1 MRGSVSTMPRQE
13 QFFHDDNSRGGDP
26 GGSCPGSPCSS
37 LHLLLRLPKEEV
49 PASGG
54 AWQQRRANHGGC
66 KPNGKGGGG
75 GVGIGIC
82 RSGVEARREADIPER
97 SRVEEIRHAG
107 AAEGIGG
114 GTRQQR
120 VRVELQGGAEWEDD
134 GGEEI
139 QAHEQ
144 SHQTGLQ

>member
-1 MRGSVSTMPRQE
+1 MHP
-13 QFFHDDNSRGGDP
+13 
-26 GGSCPGSPCSS
+26 
-37 LHLLLRLPKEEV
+37 LHLPKEEAI

-54 AWQQRRANHGGC
+54 AWQQRRGHHGGC
-66 KPNGKGGGG
+66 KPNGKGGGV
-75 GVGIGIC
+75 GVGISIC

-114 GTRQQR
+114 GSRQQR
-120 VRVELQGGAEWEDD
+120 VWVELQGGAEWEDD

-144 SHQTGLQ
+144 SHQTRLQ